1 MDNDFFPSI
10 KFNRSSAILSK
21 VTFDDKN
28 SVEKPCILK
37 ASSGTLF
44 EDLLI
49 YEKIFCRYKILGF
62 DASYLDYS
70 MVIFK

>member
-49 YEKIFCRYKILGF
+49 YEKNFL
-62 DASYLDYS
+62 S
-70 MVIFK
+70 V